1 MPARAHKQA
10 MNTKSALLVEDD
22 TTCAKIYQ
30 TLLERHGYAVTT
42 VADGSDAFME
52 AHHRVYDL
60 ILLDLMLPSMDGM
73 AMLRRFRAQKRFSH
87 TPIFLYTSSELSHVE
102 PLALEAG
109 VTKVFSKSTPAKEL
123 VQAMIDAIAGLRA
136 ARDPLAPDT
145 VEPDP
150 RHQPDFRVPGKSA
163 TQPLTLRM
171 ADAPKEPPPKVKPLT
186 PRAPAKNEQPPEPEP
201 PKQGLFSRLFQSK
214 REDS

>member
-1 MPARAHKQA
+1 

-30 TLLERHGYAVTT
+30 SLLERQGYAVTT

-52 AHHRVYDL
+52 AHNRLYDL

-109 VTKVFSKSTPAKEL
+109 VTKVFSKSMPAKEL

-136 ARDPLAPDT
+136 ARDPLAPDS

-150 RHQPDFRVPGKSA
+150 RHQPDFRVPGESA
-163 TQPLTLRM
+163 PQPLTLRM
-171 ADAPKEPPPKVKPLT
+171 ADDAKEPPPKVKPLT
-186 PRAPAKNEQPPEPEP
+186 LRTPGGDEPPPEPEP
-201 PKQGLFSRLFQSK
+201 PKKGFFSRLFQSK

>member
-1 MPARAHKQA
+1 
-10 MNTKSALLVEDD
+10 MNTKSALLIEDD
-22 TTCAKIYQ
+22 TICAKIYEL
-30 TLLERHGYAVTT
+30 LLERHGYAVTT

-52 AHHRVYDL
+52 AHNRLYDL

-109 VTKVFSKSTPAKEL
+109 VTKVFSKSMPAKEL

-136 ARDPLAPDT
+136 ARDPLAPDS

-150 RHQPDFRVPGKSA
+150 RHQPDFRVPGESA
-163 TQPLTLRM
+163 PQPLTLRM
-171 ADAPKEPPPKVKPLT
+171 ADDAKEPPPKVKSLT
-186 PRAPAKNEQPPEPEP
+186 PRAPAKDEQPSEPEP
-201 PKQGLFSRLFQSK
+201 PKKGFFSRLFQSK

>member
-1 MPARAHKQA
+1 MPARTHNQA

-22 TTCAKIYQ
+22 ATCAKIYQ
-30 TLLERHGYAVTT
+30 SLLERHGYAVTV

-87 TPIFLYTSSELSHVE
+87 TPIFLYTSSELSQVE

-109 VTKVFSKSTPAKEL
+109 VTRVFSKSLPAKEL

-136 ARDPLAPDT
+136 ARDPLAADT

-186 PRAPAKNEQPPEPEP
+186 PRAPAKDEPPPEPEP
-201 PKQGLFSRLFQSK
+201 PKKGLFSRLFQSK

>member
-1 MPARAHKQA
+1 MPVRADIQA

-22 TTCAKIYQ
+22 ATCAKIYQ
-30 TLLERHGYAVTT
+30 SLLERHGYAVTT

-109 VTKVFSKSTPAKEL
+109 VTRVFSKSLPAKEL
-123 VQAMIDAIAGLRA
+123 VQAMIDAVAGLRA
-136 ARDPLAPDT
+136 ARDPLAVET

-171 ADAPKEPPPKVKPLT
+171 ADATKEPPPKVKPLT
-186 PRAPAKNEQPPEPEP
+186 PRERAKNQQPPEPEP
-201 PKQGLFSRLFQSK
+201 RKRGLFSRLFQSK